1 MKDPKSMLDRPLLG
15 ALALAAALAASGC
28 NTMEGAGE
36 DIQQGGEAIEDTAE
50 DLNDDDPNTP

>member
-1 MKDPKSMLDRPLLG
+1 MIDSNTRALF
-15 ALALAAALAASGC
+15 LALAMATTLGAVGC